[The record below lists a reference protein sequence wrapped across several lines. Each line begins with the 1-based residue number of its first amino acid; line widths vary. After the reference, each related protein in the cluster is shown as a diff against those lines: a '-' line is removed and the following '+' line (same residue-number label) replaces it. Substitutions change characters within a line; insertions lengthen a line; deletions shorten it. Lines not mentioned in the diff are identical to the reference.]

1 MALFLFALPLSES
14 VAKDATLSAKN
25 RPPPLTF
32 RICLIFL

>member
-1 MALFLFALPLSES
+1 MALFHFALPLTESE
-14 VAKDATLSAKN
+14 AKDAALSAEN